1 MFCFPWGE
9 KLENA
14 KGGNGGGCQLADKK
28 RPKSKG
34 ISDSN
39 SLGRYAEVVAIFG
52 VFRDSKLGGVVLV
65 LSRQLQ
71 SLTATA
77 RNLHSNRAV
86 YLGNLVSVSDRYP
99 AGTLLCRG

>member
-52 VFRDSKLGGVVLV
+52 VFRDSELWGW
-65 LSRQLQ
+65 SW
-71 SLTATA
+71 SC
-77 RNLHSNRAV
+77 H
-86 YLGNLVSVSDRYP
+86 VS
-99 AGTLLCRG
+99 CRV